1 MIILIDNNTNNNYN
15 MITKVYTRTG
25 DAGMTSLV
33 SGNRVSKD
41 DVRVEAY
48 GTVDELNSNIGVLLH
63 STKLDDNDIVALLR
77 KVQNKL
83 FNIGA
88 YLANDSEGATLY
100 GLSQDDVVALEKM
113 MDEMNEELPPMRG
126 FVLPGGSR
134 LSATA
139 DRCRTITRRAERRV
153 VSLSHVASVEPL
165 VLEYLN
171 RLSDFF
177 FVFARFNNIH
187 NQVEEI
193 YWDKEA

>member
-1 MIILIDNNTNNNYN
+1 MKG
-15 MITKVYTRTG
+15 KVYTRTG
-25 DAGMTSLV
+25 DAGQTSLV

-63 STKLDDNDIVALLR
+63 STKLDDQNVITLLR
-77 KVQNKL
+77 KAQNKL

-88 YLANDSEGATLY
+88 YLANDATDATLY
-100 GLSQDDVVALEKM
+100 GLTQEDVDELEHM
-113 MDEMNEELPPMRG
+113 MDVMSQELPPMHG
-126 FVLPGGSR
+126 FILPGGSR
-134 LSATA
+134 LSAQA
-139 DRCRTITRRAERRV
+139 DRCRTVTRRAERRV
-153 VSLSHVASVEPL
+153 VTLARSAQVQPL

-177 FVFARFNNIH
+177 FVFARYNNIQ

-193 YWDKEA
+193 YWDKDA

>member
-1 MIILIDNNTNNNYN
+1 MKIS
-15 MITKVYTRTG
+15 KVYTRTG
-25 DAGMTSLV
+25 DTGKTSLV
-33 SGNRVSKD
+33 SGTRVDKD

-63 STKLDDNDIVALLR
+63 STKLDDQDIYALLR
-77 KVQNKL
+77 KAQNKL

-88 YLANDSEGATLY
+88 YLANDKADALY
-100 GLSQDDVVALEKM
+100 GVKEEDVAELEKM
-113 MDEMNEELPPMRG
+113 MDAMNEELPPAQG
-126 FVLPGGSR
+126 FVLPGGTR

-153 VSLSHVASVEPL
+153 VTLSHVAHVEPL

-193 YWDKEA
+193 YWDKDA

>member
-1 MIILIDNNTNNNYN
+1 

-48 GTVDELNSNIGVLLH
+48 GTVDELNSNIGVLMH
-63 STKLDDNDIVALLR
+63 STKLDDPDIVALLR
-77 KVQNKL
+77 KAQNKL

-88 YLANDSEGATLY
+88 YLANDREDATLY
-100 GLSQDDVVALEKM
+100 GLTQEDVKALEKM
-113 MDEMNEELPPMRG
+113 MDEMNEELPPMTG
-126 FVLPGGSR
+126 FVLPGGTR
-134 LSATA
+134 LSAQA

-153 VSLSHVASVEPL
+153 VTLARQAHVEPL

-177 FVFARFNNIH
+177 FVFAGFNNIH

-193 YWDKEA
+193 YWDKDA

>member
-1 MIILIDNNTNNNYN
+1 

-63 STKLDDNDIVALLR
+63 STKLDNPEITALLR
-77 KVQNKL
+77 KAQNKL

-88 YLANDSEGATLY
+88 YLANDREDATLY
-100 GLSQDDVVALEKM
+100 GLTQDDVKALEQM
-113 MDEMNEELPPMRG
+113 MDKMNEQLPPMTG
-126 FVLPGGSR
+126 FVLPGGTR
-134 LSATA
+134 LSAQA
-139 DRCRTITRRAERRV
+139 DRCRTVTRRAERRV
-153 VSLSHVASVEPL
+153 VTLARTSSVDPL

-177 FVFARFNNIH
+177 FVFARFNNIT

-193 YWDKEA
+193 YWDKDA

>member
-1 MIILIDNNTNNNYN
+1 MKG
-15 MITKVYTRTG
+15 KVYTRTG
-25 DAGMTSLV
+25 DAGTTSLV

-63 STKLDDNDIVALLR
+63 STKLDNQNVIALLR
-77 KVQNKL
+77 KAQNKL

-88 YLANDSEGATLY
+88 YLANDREDATLY
-100 GLSQDDVVALEKM
+100 GLTPDDVKALEKM
-113 MDEMNEELPPMRG
+113 MDEMNEELPPMTG

-134 LSATA
+134 LSAQA

-153 VSLSHVASVEPL
+153 VTLNRTAPVNPL

-177 FVFARFNNIH
+177 FVFARYNNIT

-193 YWDKEA
+193 YWDKDA

>member
-1 MIILIDNNTNNNYN
+1 MKG
-15 MITKVYTRTG
+15 KVYTRTG
-25 DAGMTSLV
+25 DAGQTSLV

-63 STKLDDNDIVALLR
+63 STKLDDQNVITLLR
-77 KVQNKL
+77 KAQNKL

-88 YLANDSEGATLY
+88 YLANDATDATLY
-100 GLSQDDVVALEKM
+100 GLTQEDVHELEHM
-113 MDEMNEELPPMRG
+113 MDVMSQELPPMRG
-126 FVLPGGSR
+126 FILPGGSR
-134 LSATA
+134 LSAQA
-139 DRCRTITRRAERRV
+139 DRCRTVTRRAERRV
-153 VSLSHVASVEPL
+153 VTLARSAQVQPL

-177 FVFARFNNIH
+177 FVFARYNNIQ

-193 YWDKEA
+193 YWDKDA

>member
-1 MIILIDNNTNNNYN
+1 MNGT
-15 MITKVYTRTG
+15 VYTRTG

-63 STKLDDNDIVALLR
+63 STKLDDQDVIALLR
-77 KVQNKL
+77 KAQNKL

-88 YLANDSEGATLY
+88 YLANDREDASLY
-100 GLSQDDVVALEKM
+100 GLTQDDVTALEQKM
-113 MDEMNEELPPMRG
+113 DKMSIELPPMRG
-126 FVLPGGSR
+126 FILPGGSR
-134 LSATA
+134 LSAQA

-153 VSLSHVASVEPL
+153 VTLARTAHVEPL

-177 FVFARFNNIH
+177 FVFARFNNIQ
-187 NQVEEI
+187 NQVVEI
-193 YWDKEA
+193 YWDKDA

>member
-1 MIILIDNNTNNNYN
+1 MKIS
-15 MITKVYTRTG
+15 KVYTRTG
-25 DAGMTSLV
+25 DTGKTSLV
-33 SGNRVSKD
+33 SGTRVDKD

-63 STKLDDNDIVALLR
+63 STKLDDQDIYALLR
-77 KVQNKL
+77 KAQNKL

-88 YLANDSEGATLY
+88 YLANDKADVLY
-100 GLSQDDVVALEKM
+100 GVKEEDVAELEKM
-113 MDEMNEELPPMRG
+113 MDAMNDELPPAQG
-126 FVLPGGSR
+126 FVLPGGTR

-139 DRCRTITRRAERRV
+139 DRFRTITRRAERRV
-153 VSLSHVASVEPL
+153 VTLSHVAHVEPL

-193 YWDKEA
+193 YWDKDA

>member
-1 MIILIDNNTNNNYN
+1 MNG
-15 MITKVYTRTG
+15 KVYTRTG

-63 STKLDDNDIVALLR
+63 STKLDDQDVIALLR
-77 KVQNKL
+77 KAQNKL

-88 YLANDSEGATLY
+88 YLANDREDASLY
-100 GLSQDDVVALEKM
+100 GLTQDDVTALEQKM
-113 MDEMNEELPPMRG
+113 DKMSIELPPMRG
-126 FVLPGGSR
+126 FILPGGSR
-134 LSATA
+134 LSAQA

-153 VSLSHVASVEPL
+153 VTLARTAHVEPL

-177 FVFARFNNIH
+177 FVFARFNNIQ

-193 YWDKEA
+193 YWDKDA

>member
-1 MIILIDNNTNNNYN
+1 MIG
-15 MITKVYTRTG
+15 KVYTRTG
-25 DAGMTSLV
+25 DAGTTSLV

-63 STKLDDNDIVALLR
+63 STKLDDPKVIELLR
-77 KVQNKL
+77 KAQNKL

-88 YLANDSEGATLY
+88 YLANDSEDATLY
-100 GLSQDDVVALEKM
+100 GLSHDDVTALEQM
-113 MDEMNEELPPMRG
+113 MDEMSKELPPMRG
-126 FVLPGGSR
+126 FILPGGTH

-153 VSLSHVASVEPL
+153 VSLAHVAHVEPL

-193 YWDKEA
+193 YWDKDA